1 LRQADWHLLR
11 PAANLTG
18 GFSSGYGNRMVQET
32 SAAPPAEPARHHWAI
47 PHVAAAA
54 FAIAAYFAI
63 YSVTGD
69 SDLLIALI
77 ALATG
82 GAGGYLTWIV
92 IEVEFW
98 LRSRKHGQATARNP
112 G

>member
-1 LRQADWHLLR
+1 MRRADWYR
-11 PAANLTG
+11 PQTAANLTG
-18 GFSSGYGNRMVQET
+18 GFSSGYGKRMAQET
-32 SAAPPAEPARHHWAI
+32 SAGRPPEPARHHWAI

-82 GAGGYLTWIV
+82 GAGGYLTWVV

-98 LRSRKHGQATARNP
+98 FRSRKQGQAGP